1 MGPATSSTP
10 GLGADLARH
19 PGGGRGPA
27 PHPWA
32 GRGHPRQEADSPVF
46 CRSRRGRHVMF
57 YPTLKVRGPSR
68 HGPLDDPCPQRGRG
82 GEREPVPGELLHP
95 GDEGP
100 RPGHALGSGGLPT
113 RWGQEA
119 DTPVCRSPCRCGWS
133 WPRSWVSGCP
143 SGSWAR
149 AWTTSTTY
157 CRPASAERLV
167 RMRNTDSALS
177 SRPMFAAGLG
187 WGGAAEGPG
196 SREHRPLPPSLAAS
210 VGRVEEDAVPAP
222 WCRGGRE
229 CTRSCSVWVWEI
241 WDMPGSHWPLA
252 GQLCLVSV
260 TPATHFPPRRPCGLS
275 AIAQAPW
282 ESRGQG
288 RCLLGQL

>member
-1 MGPATSSTP
+1 
-10 GLGADLARH
+10 
-19 PGGGRGPA
+19 
-27 PHPWA
+27 
-32 GRGHPRQEADSPVF
+32 
-46 CRSRRGRHVMF
+46 MF

-100 RPGHALGSGGLPT
+100 RPGHALGSGGPPT

-177 SRPMFAAGLG
+177 SWPVFAAGLG

-196 SREHRPLPPSLAAS
+196 SREHGPLPPSLAAS
-210 VGRVEEDAVPAP
+210 VGRVEEDAVPAL

-229 CTRSCSVWVWEI
+229 CTCLCSVWVWEI